1 MNAIPTGGEAAERPL
16 LVVDEGGFFE
26 LPTGANILPTL
37 GCDPARRWRVGGTL
51 RSPLRWLRCR
61 AKEENLQLAYA
72 THLRPPVGSGARPD
86 WSCGSGKYL
95 RSGARRGHTLP
106 ELGSHHCLC
115 KFSQRDPDIVRI
127 VVGGMGVLFLLS
139 GLFLA
144 LMMSVFGFPYEGRGW
159 EVGLGHAALGALT
172 MSCAVLLP
180 CAEDEQPPPS

>member
-1 MNAIPTGGEAAERPL
+1 MSCQT
-16 LVVDEGGFFE
+16 V
-26 LPTGANILPTL
+26 ANILPIL

-51 RSPLRWLRCR
+51 RSLLRWLRCR

-72 THLRPPVGSGARPD
+72 THLRPPVGSGARSD

-95 RSGARRGHTLP
+95 RSGPGAGILY
-106 ELGSHHCLC
+106 LSSAAIAAYVS
-115 KFSQRDPDIVRI
+115 FSQRDPDVVRI
-127 VVGGMGVLFLLS
+127 VVGGMGVFFLLS

-172 MSCAVLLP
+172 MSCAVLLS
-180 CAEDEQPPPS
+180 CDEDEQPPPS

>member
-1 MNAIPTGGEAAERPL
+1 MLRIYARLLAVVLALIGLAALASILGVGPGAGILYLSSAAI
-16 LVVDEGGFFE
+16 V
-26 LPTGANILPTL
+26 
-37 GCDPARRWRVGGTL
+37 
-51 RSPLRWLRCR
+51 
-61 AKEENLQLAYA
+61 AY
-72 THLRPPVGSGARPD
+72 VS
-86 WSCGSGKYL
+86 
-95 RSGARRGHTLP
+95 
-106 ELGSHHCLC
+106 
-115 KFSQRDPDIVRI
+115 FSQRDPDIVRI